1 MRTFIEKPPQTGPTL
16 AGAVRL
22 PSALLSAQQ
31 DHALTPPPIRSTAEE
46 ELDSQGSAAPVSRA
60 AHDVTR
66 ISVYPPAAVLP
77 TPAQP
82 AAETHTIAQQYHL
95 SARIR
100 RVDTPRS
107 ATAGQELW
115 RSALRADLDSGE
127 ENEEQ
132 LVVTREEGAV
142 TEEESDSIAPTL
154 TYTPS
159 ISQGGA
165 APSASDFGVTRT
177 RPSVANIAITHDTT
191 ASAFNVTATVNN
203 TITWTVQSRGRTNIP
218 NENAAAITS
227 ANYTTVASDLTPN
240 MSSDNGR
247 PPRTQFWAQ
256 DLTERHE
263 RFHANER
270 ANTYGRPAFEFAQ
283 TWLTSQTAADDAGVT
298 TLVNQVPDKMH
309 ESYATSYAPG
319 KESRAYG
326 DGAPS
331 YRTRADA
338 VKTKG
343 DGGGYPAP
351 APTP

>member
-1 MRTFIEKPPQTGPTL
+1 M
-16 AGAVRL
+16 
-22 PSALLSAQQ
+22 
-31 DHALTPPPIRSTAEE
+31 
-46 ELDSQGSAAPVSRA
+46 DSQGSAAPISRA
-60 AHDVTR
+60 AHDVAR
-66 ISVYPPAAVLP
+66 ISVYPPAAALP

-82 AAETHTIAQQYHL
+82 AAETHIIAQQYRL
-95 SARIR
+95 AARIR
-100 RVDTPRS
+100 QADTLRL
-107 ATAGQELW
+107 ATPG
-115 RSALRADLDSGE
+115 RRAPQRWDFDSGE
-127 ENEEQ
+127 EGEEQ
-132 LVVTREEGAV
+132 PVVTREEGAL

-154 TYTPS
+154 AYSPS

-165 APSASDFGVTRT
+165 APRASAFGVTRT
-177 RPSVANIAITHDTT
+177 NPSVANLAIAHDTT
-191 ASAFNVTATVNN
+191 ASVFNVTATVNN
-203 TITWTVQSRGRTNIP
+203 TITWTVQSRGRTDIP

-240 MSSDNGR
+240 MASDNGR

-283 TWLTSQTAADDAGVT
+283 TWLGTQTAADDAGVT
-298 TLVNQVPDKMH
+298 GLVNRVPDKMR
-309 ESYATSYAPG
+309 ESYATSYTPG

-331 YRTRADA
+331 YRARADA

-351 APTP
+351 APAPTP

>member
-1 MRTFIEKPPQTGPTL
+1 MRTFAERSAWPGSASVGP
-16 AGAVRL
+16 ARL
-22 PSALLSAQQ
+22 PSASFVAQRYR
-31 DHALTPPPIRSTAEE
+31 AA
-46 ELDSQGSAAPVSRA
+46 AAPYA
-60 AHDVTR
+60 AGHDISR
-66 ISVYPPAAVLP
+66 ISVFPPAAQP
-77 TPAQP
+77 AQAQP
-82 AAETHTIAQQYHL
+82 AGETHTIEQQYRL

-100 RVDTPRS
+100 RADTPRS
-107 ATAGQELW
+107 ATPGSGARPPW
-115 RSALRADLDSGE
+115 ADFDSSEEGE
-127 ENEEQ
+127 EQ
-132 LVVTREEGAV
+132 PVVTREVGAV
-142 TEEESDSIAPTL
+142 MEEESDSVAPTL

-159 ISQGGA
+159 ISRGGA
-165 APSASDFGVTRT
+165 APRASAFGVTRT
-177 RPSVANIAITHDTT
+177 RPAVANIAIAHDTT

-203 TITWTVQSRGRTNIP
+203 TITWAVQSRGRTDIP

-227 ANYTTVASDLTPN
+227 ANYATVASDLTPN

-270 ANTYGRPAFEFAQ
+270 AYTYGQPAFEFAQ
-283 TWLTSQTAADDAGVT
+283 NWLKSQTATDAAGAT
-298 TLVNQVPDKMH
+298 ALVNQVPDKMH

-331 YRTRADA
+331 YRARADA
-338 VKTKG
+338 IKAKG

-351 APTP
+351 PAAP